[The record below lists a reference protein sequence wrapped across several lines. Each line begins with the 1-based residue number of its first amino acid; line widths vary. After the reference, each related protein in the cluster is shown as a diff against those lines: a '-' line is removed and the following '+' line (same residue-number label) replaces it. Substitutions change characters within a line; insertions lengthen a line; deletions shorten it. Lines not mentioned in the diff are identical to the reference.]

1 VLAGLSALGRQEEAE
16 QLCEATIVIVA
27 LWAIAIAFNP
37 FRMLCEKRVVH
48 PALQRGIRRSFN
60 RATGKTGRVHCLT
73 PNVLAL
79 RNWIEDPIPAAARV
93 KDGHVQ
99 HQHRVCADAVAR
111 EAIFAISSDPC
122 HAFDYF
128 LSLGSSALVANSTN
142 TSAQKIDVM
151 IMAPPHNRPNRRR
164 GYDRLR
170 ECKGQAQFSK
180 PVSREWFESALLPF
194 GFDLNG

>member
-1 VLAGLSALGRQEEAE
+1 MLAGLSALGRQEEAE

-37 FRMLCEKRVVH
+37 FRMLREKRVVH
-48 PALQRGIRRSFN
+48 LALQRGIRRSFN

-99 HQHRVCADAVAR
+99 HQHRVVPTPLRAKPFSRFLLILAMHS
-111 EAIFAISSDPC
+111 IIS
-122 HAFDYF
+122 F
-128 LSLGSSALVANSTN
+128 
-142 TSAQKIDVM
+142 
-151 IMAPPHNRPNRRR
+151 R
-164 GYDRLR
+164 
-170 ECKGQAQFSK
+170 
-180 PVSREWFESALLPF
+180 
-194 GFDLNG
+194 